1 MWCDLGNLDLLI
13 WRERESLTLLGGW
26 GRGGANGEK
35 SKVRESEGRKQ
46 KKKKLD
52 ERKSNERGKTGLSLQ
67 VRASSIALSHAFRP
81 LWLLGGIWYEPNH
94 IVLYHVCVRT
104 TLAANLSRGT
114 YNIPN
119 ARNFHVTQTR
129 CPLEG
134 TAHAERFP
142 CRIENPVLDGASRNA
157 HSIPVLSKILCH
169 AIFYAM
175 SAQKMSDRELLD
187 LDRKRPR
194 RVVSQWPFGR
204 YAPRR

>member
-1 MWCDLGNLDLLI
+1 MRENRTSGAKRVCLSRYARPRGDKSSAFSRVSSRLLC
-13 WRERESLTLLGGW
+13 
-26 GRGGANGEK
+26 
-35 SKVRESEGRKQ
+35 
-46 KKKKLD
+46 
-52 ERKSNERGKTGLSLQ
+52 
-67 VRASSIALSHAFRP
+67 
-81 LWLLGGIWYEPNH
+81 GIWYEPNH

-119 ARNFHVTQTR
+119 ARNFHVTRTR

-134 TAHAERFP
+134 TAHAERSP

-157 HSIPVLSKILCH
+157 HYIPVLSKILCH
-169 AIFYAM
+169 AICYAM